1 MIAVVFAILSFEF
14 NLDFSQLNLVKAS
27 GADSDTSG
35 VMVHSSEDVEAPER
49 TASISSGRSWAD
61 PYAKVLRT

>member
-1 MIAVVFAILSFEF
+1 M
-14 NLDFSQLNLVKAS
+14 KAR

-35 VMVHSSEDVEAPER
+35 ALVNLHEDVEALDR

-61 PYAKVLRT
+61 PYAKV